1 MWISAYRILELFQDQ
16 DKYFRLFHLTP
27 LIYSGGDW
35 SLESMNNW
43 LKMCWF
49 ILLADTW

>member
-1 MWISAYRILELFQDQ
+1 MQTSAYWISALLQDQ
-16 DKYFRLFHLTP
+16 DKYFRSFRLTP
-27 LIYSGGDW
+27 LIYKGGSW
-35 SLESMNNW
+35 SLENMNNW